1 MTDFVV
7 IGGGIAGASAA
18 ARLSALG
25 TVTLLEREDAL
36 AYHASGRSAAL
47 FEETYGKPSTLALN
61 SASKDW
67 HLDVNGSRDLP
78 RGLMLVGRKGNE
90 VAFATDMVSMHM
102 RRLTMNEALE
112 IVPVLDPAQ
121 VTQVGYH
128 AEAWDID
135 TDAAVQRFI
144 RELRSNG
151 GTVVTRAEVTAIEKT
166 ATGWRVTAGE
176 DYEARAVV
184 NAAGAWADE
193 IAKMAGVQTLGL
205 RPMRR
210 SIARV
215 AAPDGIDVSNWPII
229 FGPGEEWYAKPD
241 AGAMLVSPAD
251 EDPSPPMDAWAD
263 DMVLA
268 EGIALYEEHI
278 TTPVLRMIANWA
290 GLRTF
295 APDRCLV
302 IGPSEC
308 EGFWWCAGQGGY
320 GFQTAPAASQLLA
333 DLVAG
338 KPSDLDKPTVSSL
351 SPRRFTTD

>member
-25 TVTLLEREDAL
+25 SVTLLEREDAL

-47 FEETYGKPSTLALN
+47 FEETYGKPSTVALN
-61 SASKDW
+61 TASKDW

-78 RGLMLVGRKGNE
+78 RGLMLVGREGNE
-90 VAFATDMVSMHM
+90 LAFATDMVSMHM
-102 RRLTMNEALE
+102 RRLTMDEALDM
-112 IVPVLDPAQ
+112 VPVLDPAR

-144 RELRSNG
+144 RELRGNG
-151 GTVVTRAEVTAIEKT
+151 GSVVTRAEVTAIEKT

-176 DYEARAVV
+176 DYETRAVV

-193 IAKMAGVQTLGL
+193 IAKMAGVTPLGL
-205 RPMRR
+205 QPMRR

-215 AAPDGIDVSNWPII
+215 AAPEGLDVSKWPII
-229 FGPGEEWYAKPD
+229 FGPGEAWYAKPD
-241 AGAMLVSPAD
+241 AGALLISPAD
-251 EDPSPPMDAWAD
+251 EEPSIPMDAWAD

-268 EGIALYEEHI
+268 EGIALYEEHV
-278 TTPVLRMIANWA
+278 TTPVQRMIANWA

-302 IGPSEC
+302 IGASERD
-308 EGFWWCAGQGGY
+308 GFWWCAGQGGY
-320 GFQTAPAASQLLA
+320 GFQTAPAASRLLA
-333 DLVAG
+333 DLVGGRA
-338 KPSDLDKPTVSSL
+338 PELDGGTVAAL
-351 SPRRFTTD
+351 SPSRFGSD